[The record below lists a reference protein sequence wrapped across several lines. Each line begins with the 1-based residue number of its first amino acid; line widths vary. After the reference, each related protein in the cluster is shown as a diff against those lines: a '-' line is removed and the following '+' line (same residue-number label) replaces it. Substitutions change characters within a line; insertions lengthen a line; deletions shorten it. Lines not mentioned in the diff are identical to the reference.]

1 MDGIGGTTY
10 TLEDLGDYLDSGRHP
25 VNPIIEEDAECQAVL
40 ASLERVGSLS
50 RELVARDA
58 GENPVLDENWFGS
71 LFAAITLEAK
81 AGKDIP
87 LSSSDPHTHLS
98 ITEGAVR
105 ELVRAAGDSID
116 GVLVGKVGLSDG
128 AVDISIS
135 VLLGTPVTGAAEA
148 VRQAVYSDLLKH
160 TELVIDA
167 VNVTVEDVHVI
178 ATSPEGDLT

>member
-10 TLEDLGDYLDSGRHP
+10 TLEDLSDYLDSGREP
-25 VNPIIEEDAECQAVL
+25 VNPAIEASAECQAVL

-50 RELVARDA
+50 RDLVARDA
-58 GENPVLDENWFGS
+58 DENPALDENWFGS
-71 LFAAITLEAK
+71 LFAAITLEVK

-98 ITEGAVR
+98 ITEGAIR
-105 ELVRAAGDSID
+105 ELVRVAGDSVD
-116 GVLVGKVGLSDG
+116 GVMVGKVGLSD
-128 AVDISIS
+128 AEVDISIS
-135 VLLGTPVTGAAEA
+135 VLLGIPVTAAAEA

-160 TELVIDA
+160 TELRVQA

-178 ATSPEGDLT
+178 AAAPEGDLS